1 MSEVENL
8 GGEGMLVAR
17 QAARTS
23 LGFGIMLTVLGI
35 FAVMA
40 PIFAGLT
47 VTVMVGM
54 LLFGGGITQGIFAF
68 QAESFGKGALRF
80 LFGGLSLVA
89 GVVVMATPAQ
99 SLGALT
105 VILAAFFLAGGV
117 TDIILAL
124 RVRPEEG
131 WGWMLFSGI
140 VSVVLGGLIIGQ
152 WPVSGAWAVGL
163 YVGIRMVMHGWML
176 MALGRTG
183 QETLTY
189 LQDARIERLENHVR
203 YGARALQEAQA
214 ALAEHTAMIFALDTE
229 LRKKVSSSEIDP
241 AMRDLNQKLGEA
253 REQMQAAASATK
265 ESWDKTQNEAKAAFE
280 KLQKSATE
288 IAKRLKN
295 ELGLDEQ
302 DEPRDRQE

>member
-1 MSEVENL
+1 VTVL
-8 GGEGMLVAR
+8 VGILLLVA
-17 QAARTS
+17 
-23 LGFGIMLTVLGI
+23 GIVEI
-35 FAVMA
+35 V
-40 PIFAGLT
+40 
-47 VTVMVGM
+47 
-54 LLFGGGITQGIFAF
+54 FAF
-68 QAESFGKGALRF
+68 KAGSFGKGVLRF
-80 LFGGLSLVA
+80 LFGGLGVLAGVIMMTTPGTSLV
-89 GVVVMATPAQ
+89 V
-99 SLGALT
+99 
-105 VILAAFFLAGGV
+105 LAYVLAVFFVAGGLL
-117 TDIILAL
+117 DIVLSL
-124 RVRPEEG
+124 KLRPEEG

-152 WPVSGAWAVGL
+152 WPVSGTWAVGL

-203 YGARALQEAQA
+203 DGARALQEAQA

>member
-1 MSEVENL
+1 MNDINKL
-8 GGEGMLVAR
+8 GRTEMFVAR
-17 QAARTS
+17 QASKAS
-23 LGFGIMLTVLGI
+23 IAFGAVLSVLGI
-35 FAVMA
+35 FAVLA
-40 PIFAGLT
+40 PLFTGVA
-47 VTVMVGM
+47 VTVLVGI
-54 LLFGGGITQGIFAF
+54 LLLVAGIVEIVFAF
-68 QAESFGKGALRF
+68 KAGSFGKGVLRF
-80 LFGGLSLVA
+80 LFGGLGVLA
-89 GVVVMATPAQ
+89 GVIIMATPGT
-99 SLGALT
+99 SL
-105 VILAAFFLAGGV
+105 VVLAYVLAVFFVAGGLL
-117 TDIILAL
+117 DIVLSL
-124 RVRPEEG
+124 KVRPEEG

-152 WPVSGAWAVGL
+152 WPVSGVWAVGL

>member
-1 MSEVENL
+1 MF
-8 GGEGMLVAR
+8 VAR
-17 QAARTS
+17 QASKAS
-23 LGFGIMLTVLGI
+23 IAFGAVLSVLGI
-35 FAVMA
+35 FAVLA
-40 PIFAGLT
+40 PLFTGVA
-47 VTVMVGM
+47 VTVLVGI
-54 LLFGGGITQGIFAF
+54 LLLVAGIVEIVFAF
-68 QAESFGKGALRF
+68 KAGSFGKGVLRF
-80 LFGGLSLVA
+80 LFGGLGVLA
-89 GVVVMATPAQ
+89 GVIIMATPGT
-99 SLGALT
+99 SL
-105 VILAAFFLAGGV
+105 VVLAYVLAVFFVAGGV
-117 TDIILAL
+117 LDIVLSL
-124 RVRPEEG
+124 KVRPEEG

-302 DEPRDRQE
+302 DQP

>member
-1 MSEVENL
+1 MNDINKL
-8 GGEGMLVAR
+8 GHTEMFVAR
-17 QAARTS
+17 QASKAS
-23 LGFGIMLTVLGI
+23 IAFGAVLSVLGI
-35 FAVMA
+35 FAVLA
-40 PIFAGLT
+40 PLFTGVA
-47 VTVMVGM
+47 VTVLVGI
-54 LLFGGGITQGIFAF
+54 LLLVAGIVEIVFAF
-68 QAESFGKGALRF
+68 KAGSFGKGVLRF
-80 LFGGLSLVA
+80 LFGGL
-89 GVVVMATPAQ
+89 GVLSGVIIMATPGT
-99 SLGALT
+99 SL
-105 VILAAFFLAGGV
+105 VVLAYVLAVFFVAGGLL
-117 TDIILAL
+117 DIVLSL
-124 RVRPEEG
+124 KLRPEEG
-131 WGWMLFSGI
+131 WGWMLFSGV

-203 YGARALQEAQA
+203 YGARALQETQA
-214 ALAEHTAMIFALDTE
+214 ALAEHTAVIFALDTE

-288 IAKRLKN
+288 ITKRLKN

-302 DEPRDRQE
+302 DQPRDRQE

>member
-1 MSEVENL
+1 MNDINKL
-8 GGEGMLVAR
+8 GGTEMFVAR
-17 QAARTS
+17 QASKAS
-23 LGFGIMLTVLGI
+23 IAFGAVLSVLGI
-35 FAVMA
+35 FAVLA
-40 PIFAGLT
+40 PLFTGVA
-47 VTVMVGM
+47 VTVLVGI
-54 LLFGGGITQGIFAF
+54 LLLVAGIVEIVFAF
-68 QAESFGKGALRF
+68 KAGSFGKGVLRF
-80 LFGGLSLVA
+80 LFGGLGVLA
-89 GVVVMATPAQ
+89 GVIIMATPGT
-99 SLGALT
+99 SL
-105 VILAAFFLAGGV
+105 VVLAYVLAVFFVAGGLL
-117 TDIILAL
+117 DIVLSL
-124 RVRPEEG
+124 KVRPEEG

-152 WPVSGAWAVGL
+152 WPVSGVWAVGL

>member
-1 MSEVENL
+1 MNDINKL
-8 GGEGMLVAR
+8 GGTEMFVAR
-17 QAARTS
+17 QASKAS
-23 LGFGIMLTVLGI
+23 IAFGAVLSVLGI
-35 FAVMA
+35 FAVLA
-40 PIFAGLT
+40 PLFTGVA
-47 VTVMVGM
+47 VTVLVGI
-54 LLFGGGITQGIFAF
+54 LLLVAGIVEIVFAF
-68 QAESFGKGALRF
+68 KAGSFGKGVLRF
-80 LFGGLSLVA
+80 LFGGLGVLA
-89 GVVVMATPAQ
+89 GVIIMATPGT
-99 SLGALT
+99 SL
-105 VILAAFFLAGGV
+105 VVLAYVLAVFFVAGGV
-117 TDIILAL
+117 LDIVLSL
-124 RVRPEEG
+124 KLRPEEG

-302 DEPRDRQE
+302 DQP

>member
-1 MSEVENL
+1 
-8 GGEGMLVAR
+8 
-17 QAARTS
+17 
-23 LGFGIMLTVLGI
+23 
-35 FAVMA
+35 
-40 PIFAGLT
+40 
-47 VTVMVGM
+47 
-54 LLFGGGITQGIFAF
+54 
-68 QAESFGKGALRF
+68 
-80 LFGGLSLVA
+80 
-89 GVVVMATPAQ
+89 
-99 SLGALT
+99 
-105 VILAAFFLAGGV
+105 
-117 TDIILAL
+117 
-124 RVRPEEG
+124 
-131 WGWMLFSGI
+131 
-140 VSVVLGGLIIGQ
+140 
-152 WPVSGAWAVGL
+152 
-163 YVGIRMVMHGWML
+163 MVMHGWML

-183 QETLTY
+183 QETLSY

-203 YGARALQEAQA
+203 DGARALQETQA
-214 ALAEHTAMIFALDTE
+214 AMAEHTAMIFALDTE